1 MKSKNTTR
9 KRTKKPKRA
18 KRASRCMYFDMP
30 IRYSRVS
37 RQKSLQR
44 LQCGGQIPALYTAV
58 IVEPRQH
65 KSMEFVLRN
74 FLTNLEANWNVLIFH
89 GNQNKEWL
97 DTMINGPLAEFKSRI
112 SFSNLGVDNLD
123 YPEGYNA
130 LLTSKEFYE
139 KIPTEIFLVFQTDS
153 MICPQHKGLLYKFLK
168 YDYVGAP
175 WGSDVGNGG
184 LSLRRKSKMLQVIEK
199 CPPRPPGENEDLYFA
214 RNCPQAPLNKPSVEE
229 AKEFSIEN
237 IMSPRSFGLHQSYR
251 RDTETIEKQCTGA
264 KTLRD
269 LEQS

>member
-1 MKSKNTTR
+1 MRSSRSTR
-9 KRTKKPKRA
+9 KA
-18 KRASRCMYFDMP
+18 KRSKRVKRSSGM
-30 IRYSRVS
+30 RHSRVN
-37 RQKSLQR
+37 RRRLQR
-44 LQCGGQIPALYTAV
+44 GGQIPHLYTAV

-74 FLTNLEANWNVLIFH
+74 FLTNLEANWAVLVFH

-97 DTMINGPLAEFKSRI
+97 ETMINGPLAEFKSRI
-112 SFSNLGVDNLD
+112 SLSNLGVDNLE
-123 YPEGYNA
+123 YPEGYNT

-175 WGSDVGNGG
+175 WGHAPDLGVGNGG

-199 CPPRPPGENEDLYFA
+199 CPPRPPRENEDIYFA
-214 RNCPQAPLNKPSVEE
+214 RSCAAAPLNRPSFEE

-237 IMSPRSFGLHQSYR
+237 VMAPRSFGLHQAYR
-251 RDTETIEKQCTGA
+251 GSADTLEQQCTGA

-269 LEQS
+269 LEKS